1 MTGQIAHPL
10 MTDHVRFVTN
20 EMVRVL
26 RLCLDRVRARRSAV
40 IFEGCSRV
48 GKSNCSVF
56 VTETLTLKFPKA
68 HVTRCVARTRTNTRV
83 NVLYNEICFAEEA
96 LPKSARIDLLFH
108 LVGCIESHL
117 AQYVDKQ
124 YVLVIDE
131 IDRLNSLD
139 FRQLADLH
147 NYLQS
152 ADIKLT
158 VIGFSQSEIYDKR
171 SSFKTVEQHQIVARF
186 LSEIIPIY
194 GCRNVSDVAIVLRAC
209 DEGSEF
215 PVGTHISYTAYFLP
229 KAFANGFRLAT
240 LADVF
245 WRLFAESVS
254 GRYVNNLPMEHLRES
269 IANYMVQAQAH
280 DGVLLDI
287 NEEDVRCAVHNT
299 NIRTFCDAV

>member
-1 MTGQIAHPL
+1 M
-10 MTDHVRFVTN
+10 
-20 EMVRVL
+20 
-26 RLCLDRVRARRSAV
+26 
-40 IFEGCSRV
+40 
-48 GKSNCSVF
+48 
-56 VTETLTLKFPKA
+56 
-68 HVTRCVARTRTNTRV
+68 
-83 NVLYNEICFAEEA
+83 
-96 LPKSARIDLLFH
+96 
-108 LVGCIESHL
+108 
-117 AQYVDKQ
+117 
-124 YVLVIDE
+124 LVIDE
-131 IDRLNSLD
+131 IQRLSSLD
-139 FRQLADLH
+139 FYQLADLH

-152 ADIKLT
+152 VDIKLT

-171 SSFKTVEQHQIVARF
+171 SSFKAVEQHQIVARF

-194 GCRNVSDVAIVLRAC
+194 GCRNVSDVSTVLRAC

-215 PVGTHISYTAYFLP
+215 PVGSHISYTAYFLP

-269 IANYMVQAQAH
+269 IANYMVHAQAH

-287 NEEDVRCAVHNT
+287 NEDDVRNAVHNT